1 MKRKALGKGLSSLI
15 PASIARMPAPTAS
28 PVPAFPTEL
37 RLEVSKIRPNPRQPR
52 HSFDEAGLDELARSL
67 RTQGLLQPVVVRPL
81 ADGRFELIAGERR
94 WRAAQRAGIHRIPAV
109 VRDVPDENLLELAL
123 IENLQREEL
132 NAIEEAEAYR
142 ILIDDLELTQ
152 NEVAERVGKQR
163 TTVANALRLLN
174 LPEAVKTMLRDE
186 SFPWVTRARCLRL
199 RTRRRMS
206 RWPSRGGGGTV
217 GPPGRVR
224 GETPSSTKPRPGA
237 DTPVDPNVAAAE
249 TTLQA
254 RARDEGAHRRERHQ
268 GRVEIHYHS
277 ADELDRVYRML
288 VDAGAVT
295 LTLMPTELVCGRHL
309 VCGRQNSRPSRQRR
323 QYRRPA
329 TRRR

>member
-15 PASIARMPAPTAS
+15 PSSIARVPAPTAS
-28 PVPAFPTEL
+28 PAPLWPAEL

-52 HSFDEAGLDELARSL
+52 QSFDDAGIDELANSL

-94 WRAAQRAGIHRIPAV
+94 WRAAQRAGIHQIPAV
-109 VRDVPDENLLELAL
+109 VRDVPDEKLLELAL

-142 ILIDDLELTQ
+142 ILVEDLDLTQ

-174 LPEAVKTMLRDE
+174 LPRVVQDM
-186 SFPWVTRARCLRL
+186 
-199 RTRRRMS
+199 
-206 RWPSRGGGGTV
+206 
-217 GPPGRVR
+217 VR
-224 GETPSSTKPRPGA
+224 GRLISMGHARALLALEDAKAIESLAQRIVAEGLSVREVESRAKRPAGTKPRPGRP
-237 DTPVDPNVAAAE
+237 TKPLDPNVAAAE
-249 TTLQA
+249 TALQ
-254 RARDEGAHRRERHQ
+254 RVLGTKVRIGGNGTV

-277 ADELDRVYRML
+277 ADELERVYRL
-288 VDAGAVT
+288 ILDAGKKRT
-295 LTLMPTELVCGRHL
+295 
-309 VCGRQNSRPSRQRR
+309 
-323 QYRRPA
+323 
-329 TRRR
+329 